1 MGYVLTNCNTCG
13 WPNGARCPLD
23 TDEGLAEHDGLD
35 EWIENNSAAENQ
47 APAVAYA
54 TSTGCPGWKPKP
66 AAQNIDRAQIA
77 AFATDSATI
86 RPDSATRRNC
96 WTCRLDSIEE
106 STGSHLCHGLAGP
119 GVVQWVDTHVEGN
132 GEPASMPAHNAPP
145 CPGWERRPAGIPSHD
160 IPGHRP
166 DADTEGVGILEHIV
180 TVLGL
185 DFSTLPVLDAAIPR
199 HRPDD
204 LTHVRAQLAEVGTV
218 KDSSMVAHTSG
229 EWMQVR
235 RAAWDATLA
244 TIARLES
251 RIDRLESRADEAE
264 RLARGV
270 GPRVA
275 SLFRRDR
282 LRGRR

>member
-1 MGYVLTNCNTCG
+1 MGYVLTNCHTCG
-13 WPNGARCPLD
+13 WAA
-23 TDEGLAEHDGLD
+23 GLSCDLPWGDDNYIRVGDFVAEHCQADDGM
-35 EWIENNSAAENQ
+35 
-47 APAVAYA
+47 PAHD
-54 TSTGCPGWKPKP
+54 STGCPGWKPKP
-66 AAQNIDRAQIA
+66 AAIA
-77 AFATDSATI
+77 T
-86 RPDSATRRNC
+86 
-96 WTCRLDSIEE
+96 
-106 STGSHLCHGLAGP
+106 
-119 GVVQWVDTHVEGN
+119 
-132 GEPASMPAHNAPP
+132 
-145 CPGWERRPAGIPSHD
+145 HD
-160 IPGHRP
+160 IPG
-166 DADTEGVGILEHIV
+166 
-180 TVLGL
+180 
-185 DFSTLPVLDAAIPR
+185 